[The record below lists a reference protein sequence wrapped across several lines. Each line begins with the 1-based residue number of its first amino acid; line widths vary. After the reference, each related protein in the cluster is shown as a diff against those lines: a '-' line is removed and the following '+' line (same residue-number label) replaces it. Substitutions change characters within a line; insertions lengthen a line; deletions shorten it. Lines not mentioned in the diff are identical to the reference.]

1 MSGTVLHLGSFKSSW
16 STGEDGHGNRA
27 ECGEGK
33 DSRGPS
39 VQIWPVSG
47 RGSGAVEALEG

>member
-47 RGSGAVEALEG
+47 HGSGAVEALEG